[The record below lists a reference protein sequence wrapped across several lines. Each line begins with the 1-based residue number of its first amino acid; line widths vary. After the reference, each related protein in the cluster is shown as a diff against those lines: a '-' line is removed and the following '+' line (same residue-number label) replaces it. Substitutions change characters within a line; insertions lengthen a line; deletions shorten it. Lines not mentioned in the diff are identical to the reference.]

1 MSRNNL
7 VGDFMNNIL
16 AKIDKNNVIKGE
28 LNVGLHIQ
36 SAYEIAV
43 SNGYIGTFQEWIVES
58 LSPIIADFYLNDNGE
73 LNVVYNLDKYNFSI
87 DDYGNLI
94 ITIK

>member
-1 MSRNNL
+1 
-7 VGDFMNNIL
+7 MNNIL

>member
-1 MSRNNL
+1 
-7 VGDFMNNIL
+7 MNNIL

-28 LNVGLHIQ
+28 LNVGLHIK

-43 SNGYIGTFQEWIVES
+43 SNGYIGTFDEWVAES